1 MTTVGRW
8 GLVSFMREP
17 RAEILMDEWHGV
29 EQATVDDH
37 VGKGQM
43 RTRFIST
50 TCSQKWALYYAAKQV
65 ALGFGFFGFQG
76 ERVEGF

>member
-1 MTTVGRW
+1 MTTVGRG
-8 GLVSFMREP
+8 GLVSFIREP
-17 RAEILMDEWHGV
+17 RAEILMDGV

-65 ALGFGFFGFQG
+65 ASGFSFWGFQG
-76 ERVEGF
+76 ERVEGL